1 MHGAHRSDG
10 RRGDVESGGVPRRQ
24 LIRMACCGTVTAGV
38 VALVALAA
46 SPAGESAT
54 ADGPSA
60 AKAAAPCNYYYE
72 WNGKVRFPLQ
82 NDPHATYTFV
92 FLSSDAAKDGVGF
105 LVRGQFV
112 HAAWTSWLTYGQD
125 AKPFSGA
132 NFVNNP
138 PANSYDPVRA
148 DRGSIDPFSVGEPMQ
163 GKPRNFTLLFTPTG
177 YPRSASASSLD
188 GTRTANIA
196 PTNRKSYP
204 KVKPGKFWVLANRN
218 YRALPGYNPGGT
230 TKNTFPV
237 VTAVELKTGK
247 AVNCQKYNLIP
258 DGLQRPP
265 TDPPSKL
272 NYGNVPIR
280 IALKNGSHFVFRD
293 GIGGSHGE
301 YAPKNPPG
309 LVQFS
314 RAPLGPGADVAQVP
328 PPDQCAGYLATRTST
343 RLVSLV
349 RIPHIAN
356 YTNTYGVTSSTMFPN
371 PVRSPWEATY
381 MSFSLYGN
389 SSGFY
394 LPGEP
399 NTMTVA
405 DRQFKI
411 DPTGGST
418 ILIWPR
424 NLPAD
429 QQQRVFRYARENG
442 WVIVR
447 GGTSGRQTSANVLI
461 RIKGAMSSYF
471 GSTSNVPCFFNSPKN
486 RDKPW
491 SAIPVQEGSK
501 WVATAKNLGAGAPQ
515 GVTCKSLRDLE
526 SGRCLQRL
534 KLHIRQTGGRYF
546 AR

>member
-1 MHGAHRSDG
+1 M
-10 RRGDVESGGVPRRQ
+10 V
-24 LIRMACCGTVTAGV
+24 CCGALTALMVAV
-38 VALVALAA
+38 VALAVG
-46 SPAGESAT
+46 PAG
-54 ADGPSA
+54 DSA
-60 AKAAAPCNYYYE
+60 AAGGPGAAQAAAACNYYYE

-82 NDPHATYTFV
+82 SDPHATYTFV
-92 FLSSDAAKDGVGF
+92 FASSDAAKDGVGF

-112 HAAWTSWLTYGQD
+112 HVAWTSWLTYGHD
-125 AKPFSGA
+125 AEPFSGA

-138 PANSYDPVRA
+138 PANSYNPVRA
-148 DRGSIDPFSVGEPMQ
+148 DRGSIDPFNVGEPMQ
-163 GKPRNFTLLFTPTG
+163 GKPRGFTLLFTPSG
-177 YPRSASASSLD
+177 YSPSAIASSLD
-188 GTRTANIA
+188 GTRTVNIA
-196 PTNRKSYP
+196 RTNRKPYP

-218 YRALPGYNPGGT
+218 YQALPGYNPGGT
-230 TKNTFPV
+230 KKTTFPV
-237 VTAVELKTGK
+237 VTAVDLKTGK
-247 AVNCQKYNLIP
+247 AVDCQKYNLIP
-258 DGLQRPP
+258 NGLQRPP
-265 TDPPSKL
+265 TDPPSTL
-272 NYGNVPIR
+272 NYGRIPIR
-280 IALKNGSHFVFRD
+280 IALKNGSQLVFRD

-328 PPDQCAGYLATRTST
+328 PPDACAGYLATRTST

-356 YTNTYGVTSSTMFPN
+356 YTQTYGVTSSTTFPN
-371 PVRSPWEATY
+371 PVRTPWEATY

-394 LPGEP
+394 LPGDP

-405 DRQFKI
+405 DRQFEI

-424 NLPAD
+424 NLSAD
-429 QQQRVFRYARENG
+429 QRQRVFGYARKEG

-461 RIKGAMSSYF
+461 RIKGARSNYF
-471 GSTSNVPCFFNSPKN
+471 GSTSNVPCFFDSAKN
-486 RDKPW
+486 RQKPW
-491 SAIPVQEGSK
+491 SAIPVQDGSN

-515 GVTCKSLRDLE
+515 GVTCRSLSDLD

-534 KLHIRQTGGRYF
+534 KDHIRETGGRYF
-546 AR
+546 ARSSPDRGRG